1 MGAEI
6 KTGDKLRL
14 TCDGRTVAGWVIM
27 ASPNGRS
34 LAVGFEAILLGH
46 VGVMPLLQEDDGVYR
61 ALIGGEEVGVE
72 IV

>member
-1 MGAEI
+1 MSAEI

-46 VGVMPLLQEDDGVYR
+46 VGMMPLLQDDDGVYR
-61 ALIGGEEVGVE
+61 T
-72 IV
+72 